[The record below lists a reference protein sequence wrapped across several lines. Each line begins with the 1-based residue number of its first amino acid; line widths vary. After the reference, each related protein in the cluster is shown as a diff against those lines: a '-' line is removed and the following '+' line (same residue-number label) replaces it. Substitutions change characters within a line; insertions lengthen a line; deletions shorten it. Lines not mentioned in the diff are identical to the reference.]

1 LIPILLVVGRP
12 NVGKTTFIE
21 TLIPELVRRGY
32 RVATIKH
39 STHNFEMDQ
48 EGKDSW
54 RHQKAGA
61 HSTFIVSPHK
71 IAMIEQVEKDFNP
84 EELRDRYIKNVDL
97 ILAEGFK
104 KQPYPKIEV
113 VRREIHPEPITSKD
127 KNLVAFVGDK
137 VPEGTV
143 PYFQVRDIEKIG
155 DLIENRFL
163 KTLGKNL

>member
-1 LIPILLVVGRP
+1 MIPILLVVGRP

-21 TLIPELVRRGY
+21 TLIPALVRRGY

-39 STHNFEMDQ
+39 STHNFEVDQ

-61 HSTFIVSPHK
+61 HSTLIVSPHK
-71 IAMIEQVEKDFNP
+71 IALIEKVKKDFNP
-84 EELRDRYIKNVDL
+84 EELRDMYIRDVDL

-113 VRREIHPEPITSKD
+113 ARREIHPKPISIGD
-127 KNLVAFVGDK
+127 KHLVALVGNDVSEGD
-137 VPEGTV
+137 VPH
-143 PYFQVRDIEKIG
+143 FQVHDIEKIV

-163 KTLGKNL
+163 KNQGK